1 MKTRTHYQTP
11 RVLKEVA
18 VQLEADLLAASIVDD
33 SFVLESAGQEVNNIN
48 ADGGSEFKWNE
59 NWTWE

>member
-33 SFVLESAGQEVNNIN
+33 SLSIISDGQEVTDIDASSGDFQWN
-48 ADGGSEFKWNE
+48 EKWN
-59 NWTWE
+59 WE